1 MLSACLELSAC
12 VRYRAV
18 PAISS
23 SLENC
28 LPLYILAGIC
38 RPRHSLA
45 YTCLMHAIGLV
56 LCILVCQQ
64 FCLFCICVPL
74 YCLMPTV
81 SFSFAACQL
90 AFDLMLVLGLLPLV
104 YCLFAITALCFC
116 VQFALCLLFALLQ
129 LCVLLLIFAVALLLP
144 CFTFML
150 FIWVFSFRLHSYIV
164 TLLSP

>member
-90 AFDLMLVLGLLPLV
+90 AFDLMLVLGLCHLFIACLPLLPYAFV
-104 YCLFAITALCFC
+104 SNLLCACFLLYCSCEFYLVSLLCYLSGFFLSGFIAISSRC
-116 VQFALCLLFALLQ
+116 
-129 LCVLLLIFAVALLLP
+129 
-144 CFTFML
+144 
-150 FIWVFSFRLHSYIV
+150 
-164 TLLSP
+164 